1 MKKPLRILLVILL
14 TIVLLLLG
22 YFAYVML
29 SYSRLED
36 NLPLDVQGEAEK
48 RPQQASLTI
57 YFPTT

>member
-14 TIVLLLLG
+14 AIVLFFLG

-36 NLPLDVQGEAEK
+36 SSRWMFRVKPIK